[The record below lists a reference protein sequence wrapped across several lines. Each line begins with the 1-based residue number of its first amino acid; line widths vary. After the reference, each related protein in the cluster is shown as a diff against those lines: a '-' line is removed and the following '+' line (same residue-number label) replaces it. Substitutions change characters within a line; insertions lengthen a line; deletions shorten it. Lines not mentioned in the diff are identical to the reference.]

1 MLQLAPAFSAV
12 GGCARGYAAQRP
24 RPASLRAPPSRTVC
38 CASSSSGSDA
48 LAHEA
53 FAAVKGARSAR
64 ATRPLENIY
73 LATAGPGRY
82 RALSARRATRPCAPE
97 ARAADGADAHRSA
110 PPPAYKE
117 RQTACLATLSL
128 RAAKARR
135 RATRQADAAAKAED
149 EYRRTALAAEL
160 EEEEMTRN
168 WAQRAAMC
176 AAADALEQRQ
186 DAERLAEAAREAE
199 ALLQRMLQD
208 L

>member
-1 MLQLAPAFSAV
+1 MPAA
-12 GGCARGYAAQRP
+12 GT
-24 RPASLRAPPSRTVC
+24 RAPLP
-38 CASSSSGSDA
+38 
-48 LAHEA
+48 
-53 FAAVKGARSAR
+53 
-64 ATRPLENIY
+64 
-73 LATAGPGRY
+73 
-82 RALSARRATRPCAPE
+82 
-97 ARAADGADAHRSA
+97 AADGAALI
-110 PPPAYKE
+110 PTPPAYRE

-135 RATRQADAAAKAED
+135 RAVRQADQAAKAED

-199 ALLQRMLQD
+199 AQLQRMLQD
-208 L
+208 M

>member
-1 MLQLAPAFSAV
+1 MQHSCCLVLTVFAAISRAFGAVSRPDAPLTRLAPS
-12 GGCARGYAAQRP
+12 P
-24 RPASLRAPPSRTVC
+24 RPFAS
-38 CASSSSGSDA
+38 
-48 LAHEA
+48 
-53 FAAVKGARSAR
+53 
-64 ATRPLENIY
+64 
-73 LATAGPGRY
+73 
-82 RALSARRATRPCAPE
+82 
-97 ARAADGADAHRSA
+97 
-110 PPPAYKE
+110 PAYKE

-149 EYRRTALAAEL
+149 EYRRTALAAAL
-160 EEEEMTRN
+160 EEEELTRS